1 MLQSFLAFLGG
12 KPGEEKTM
20 LLLLGKG
27 FFMGVFLATYLVG
40 AETLFISTVGKE
52 YLDDAFFIT
61 GILGVITTAL
71 YVYIQKRSNFSTLVV
86 SNAFLTF
93 LFIALLRA
101 AFWYFDYNQ
110 TDKGFHILPFILFV
124 MNGPISAITLLGFW
138 GIFGRIFDLK
148 QAKRTIGGID
158 TGQLTA
164 TMLAFF
170 SIPLLTRLHI
180 VDETYDLLMI
190 SAVSAFGVLLLT
202 IWIVKDY
209 NLDSAT
215 KIRQDDTFKVR
226 EVSYKDLFRDKYMRM
241 LCLFMVFSMSSAVFA
256 NYLYISATEIMYPV
270 DRETGDD
277 TELRNFL
284 SFANAAVMVLSFI
297 IQSFINDIIIGRF
310 GLRVSLMV
318 MPLVLGLFTIGA
330 IFSGHVFGYEEKTDE
345 FLFFFIFLV
354 VGKVFTSSL
363 KDALENPAFKL
374 FFLPF
379 DVKIRFDIQS
389 RIEGVVN
396 QIAILV
402 AGGLQIGLGL
412 LAFFELIHYAYF
424 ILVLA
429 VFIIYYAGKLYI
441 EYKSQLL
448 ITLEDQ
454 KIKLKGAGT
463 KNDQNTINIIKK
475 ELRRRDPDR
484 ILNALKLMEKM
495 EPILLDFSLL
505 DFIRSEHKDLR
516 LFAYNRLG
524 FLMSFNTLDILERE
538 IKKEEDAEV
547 RGVAA
552 ETIEILH
559 ELEDYELT
567 ELGIKKLVRST
578 ETTDRIYAAR
588 VLTKLDDDKFVPFL
602 TELLRDINPSV
613 RRAAITTAGK
623 LKRPEFWNVLI
634 ENLHIPAYSNY
645 ADSALIASGETVFY
659 AIDSAFYKTGQ
670 HLDTMVRIVQIMGK
684 VGGRT
689 AIEMLWKKIEFPD
702 KNIISE
708 LLLSLSYIGFEAKD
722 FQAARIRLA
731 IESTISDLAWNIKAL
746 QDVPEEDFFD
756 RMIHT
761 AFAEEN
767 KKNFDLIFMLLSM
780 IYDAQSIKLVR
791 DNIDLGT
798 TDSVSFGIEML
809 DIFVDENLKPKLSSV
824 LDDLPDEEKLKKLN
838 NYFPPENFEDY
849 SDLLLQIVNRDYN
862 NINKYTKCLAIYK
875 LSKIRGQQVTNDLI
889 ANLFNPDYMMV
900 QTAAAAIYKLD
911 HETYQYHTKRLRP
924 ALKKKLDKDIVP
936 PVFKT
941 NEEGYHQKLLII
953 ERTIMLKQIEIFKG
967 IPGVILLELSSRF
980 DEIKVANNT
989 TVAEIG
995 DSGSMPVY
1003 IVLKGQLRVD
1013 YEDGT
1018 SRIIEERGIVGH
1030 KMILSTDRYAY
1041 NLTTE
1046 TECLLLTIG
1055 KDELYDA
1062 VSRNVEMVD
1071 GILTIVNESEIEEE
1085 EESIF
1090 I

>member
-1 MLQSFLAFLGG
+1 
-12 KPGEEKTM
+12 M

-27 FFMGVFLATYLVG
+27 FFMGVFLATYQVG
-40 AETLFISTVGKE
+40 AETLFIATLGE
-52 YLDDAFFIT
+52 AHLDVAFFVAGAL
-61 GILGVITTAL
+61 GIFTTAL
-71 YVYIQKRSNFSTLVV
+71 YVYIQKRANFSTLVV
-86 SNAFLTF
+86 SNAFLIF
-93 LFIALLRA
+93 LFIALLRV
-101 AFWYFDYNQ
+101 AFWYFEYNQ
-110 TDKGFHILPFILFV
+110 LDEGFQILPFILFV
-124 MNGPISAITLLGFW
+124 MIGPVSAITLLGFW

-164 TMLAFF
+164 TMIAFF
-170 SIPLLTRLHI
+170 SIPVLTNLNLI
-180 VDETYDLLMI
+180 DETYDLLFI
-190 SAVSAFGVLLLT
+190 SSFSSFGVLILT
-202 IWIVKDY
+202 IVIVKNY
-209 NLDSAT
+209 NLDST
-215 KIRQDDTFKVR
+215 TKVR
-226 EVSYKDLFRDKYMRM
+226 VDENIQVRKITYRDLIEDKYMRM
-241 LCLFMVFSMSSAVFA
+241 LCLFMIFSMGSAVFA
-256 NYLYISATEIMYPV
+256 NYVYISATEIFYPV
-270 DRETGDD
+270 DKTTGDD
-277 TELRNFL
+277 SELRDFL
-284 SFANAAVMVLSFI
+284 SFANGAVMVLSFI

-318 MPLVLGLFTIGA
+318 MPLVLALFTIGA
-330 IFSGHVFGYEEKTDE
+330 IFSGHMFGYEEKTEE

-402 AGGLQIGLGL
+402 AGGLQIAMGL

-429 VFIIYYAGKLYI
+429 VCIIYYAGRLYS
-441 EYKSQLL
+441 EYKAQLQL
-448 ITLEDQ
+448 TLEDQ
-454 KIKLKGAGT
+454 KLKLKGAGT
-463 KNDQNTINIIKK
+463 KNERSTINIIKK
-475 ELRRRDPDR
+475 ELLRRNPDR
-484 ILNALKLMEKM
+484 ALNALKLMEKM
-495 EPILLDFSLL
+495 EPIILDYALL
-505 DFIRSEHKDLR
+505 DFIRSEHKELR
-516 LFAYNRLG
+516 LYAYGRLG
-524 FLMSFNTLDILERE
+524 YLKSFDTLDILERE
-538 IKKEEDAEV
+538 IKKEEDPEV
-547 RGVAA
+547 RVVAA
-552 ETIEILH
+552 DTIEVLH
-559 ELEDYELT
+559 ELEDFELT

-578 ETTDRIYAAR
+578 DIEDRIYAAR
-588 VLTKLDDDKFVPFL
+588 ALAKLEDDKFIPFL
-602 TELLRDINPSV
+602 TELLRDINPAV

-670 HLDTMVRIVQIMGK
+670 HIDSMVRIIQIMGK
-684 VGGRT
+684 IGGRT

-731 IESTISDLAWNIKAL
+731 IESSISDLAWNIKA
-746 QDVPEEDFFD
+746 VEEIPRDDYFD
-756 RMIHT
+756 RMIHQ
-761 AFAEEN
+761 AFDEEN
-767 KKNFDLIFMLLSM
+767 KKNYDHIFMLLSM

-809 DIFVDENLKPKLSSV
+809 DIFVDENLRPKLAAV
-824 LDDLPDEEKLKKLN
+824 LDDIPVDEKLKKLN
-838 NYFPPENFEDY
+838 NYFPPESFEDY
-849 SDLLLQIVNRDYN
+849 GDLLLQVVNRDYN
-862 NINKYTKCLAIYK
+862 NINKYTKCLALYK
-875 LSKIRGQQVTNDLI
+875 YAQLRGRIVTNDLI
-889 ANLFNPDYMMV
+889 ANLFNPDYIMV
-900 QTAAAAIYKLD
+900 QTAAATMYKLD
-911 HETYQYHTKRLRP
+911 QDAYQYHTKRLRP
-924 ALKKKLDKDIVP
+924 SLKKRLDKDIVP
-936 PVFKT
+936 PVFK
-941 NEEGYHQKLLII
+941 NEDEDFHQKLLIV
-953 ERTIMLKQIEIFKG
+953 ERAILLKQITVFER
-967 IPGVILLELSSRF
+967 IPGVILLDLCKRF
-980 DEIKVANNT
+980 EEIKVGAQT
-989 TVAEIG
+989 TIAEIG
-995 DSGSMPVY
+995 DSGGSPVY

-1018 SRIIEERGIVGH
+1018 SRIVEEKGIVGH
-1030 KMILSTDRYAY
+1030 KMILTSDLYSY

-1085 EESIF
+1085 VESIF
-1090 I
+1090 N